1 MRSALFLANKIKRSI
16 KIEGRSFTFIR
27 YGLDEYKQ
35 RSNVPEESIE
45 VQGIYHTTNTYVKE
59 NNLEGARTKSK
70 LQPMILM
77 LYEDGVKLQ
86 RDDVVQIQE
95 NTYKVVALNDVNNF
109 GVAYDV
115 SLEQYN
121 GNVQN

>member
-1 MRSALFLANKIKRSI
+1 MRSTLFLSNKIKRSI
-16 KIEGRSFTFIR
+16 KIEGRSFTFTR

-35 RSNVPEESIE
+35 RSSVPEATVE
-45 VQGIYHTTNTYVKE
+45 VKGIYHTTNTYVKE
-59 NNLEGARTKSK
+59 SNIEGARLKSK

-77 LYEDGVKLQ
+77 LYEDGAKLQ
-86 RDDVVQIQE
+86 QDDVVQIQQ

-115 SLEQYN
+115 SLEQYD